1 MNPHPLSAPA
11 PLHAA
16 VPGEVRDDY
25 FGDAPLP
32 AAFLAAI
39 VASSDDA
46 IVTKNLE
53 GIILSWN
60 RAAER
65 IFGYR
70 AEEVIGKP
78 INVIIPPEL
87 FEEERQILARLRRG
101 ERVEHFET
109 TRLHKDGARLTIS
122 LSVSP
127 VRDATGTIVAA
138 AKIARDVTGQKLAE
152 RLRAHWAAIVE
163 STDDAVLSKSLSGV
177 IQSWNLGATQLFGYR
192 AEEVLGRPVEML
204 IPADLQ
210 PQERL
215 IRERIQNGERI
226 EHFDTVRIA
235 KDGKRLNVSLT
246 VSPIR
251 DASGTV
257 IGASTIARDVTQRKL
272 QEEALREA
280 QRALLEADT
289 RKDRF
294 LAYLSHELRNPLAPL
309 GYALEMLKSRP
320 ESAEWHARAVDI
332 IGRQVRQLSALLDE
346 MRDLATVKQGL
357 IRLERQR
364 CQLQELLHAALEA
377 VKPKIEEKH
386 HALACVLP
394 QENIEVDADPVRMVQ
409 VFSNLLRNASKYTP
423 AGGRIE
429 IEVRTRAREVTVVV
443 RDNGIGIAPEA
454 LPRIFQLFG
463 QAPEAMSR
471 AEGGLGI
478 GLALV
483 QALVQL
489 HEGSVEAYSAGPG
502 LGAEFTVRLPRP
514 R

>member
-1 MNPHPLSAPA
+1 VNSQPSSPLPA
-11 PLHAA
+11 AH
-16 VPGEVRDDY
+16 VPRASEVRDEY

-46 IVTKNLE
+46 IVTKNLD

-78 INVIIPPEL
+78 INVIIPAEL
-87 FEEERQILARLRRG
+87 FEEEREILARLRRG

-109 TRLHKDGARLTIS
+109 TRLHKGGSRLAIS

-127 VRDATGTIVAA
+127 VRDASGTIVAA
-138 AKIARDVTGQKLAE
+138 AKIARDISEQKFTE
-152 RLRAHWAAIVE
+152 RLQGHWAAIVE
-163 STDDAVLSKSLSGV
+163 STDDAIMGKTLGGI
-177 IQSWNLGATQLFGYR
+177 IQSWNPGATQLLGYQL
-192 AEEVLGRPVEML
+192 EEVLGRPVEML
-204 IPADLQ
+204 IPPELQ

-215 IRERIQNGERI
+215 IRERIQKGERI

-235 KDGKRLNVSLT
+235 KDGRRLIVSLT
-246 VSPIR
+246 VSPVR
-251 DASGTV
+251 DPSGTV
-257 IGASTIARDVTQRKL
+257 IGASTIARDISQRKL

-280 QRALLEADT
+280 QHALLEADA

-294 LAYLSHELRNPLAPL
+294 LAYLSHELRNPLAPI

-320 ESAEWHARAVDI
+320 KDPEWHGRAVEI

-364 CQLQELLHAALEA
+364 CELQDLLNAAIEA
-377 VKPKIEEKH
+377 VKPKIDEKRH
-386 HALACVLP
+386 TLTCALPPETIQV
-394 QENIEVDADPVRMVQ
+394 EADPVRMVQ

-429 IEVRTRAREVTVVV
+429 IEVRTRPREVTVLV

-454 LPRIFQLFG
+454 LPRIFELFG

-483 QALVQL
+483 KALVQL
-489 HEGSVEAYSAGPG
+489 HDGSVEGYSAGPG

-514 R
+514 F